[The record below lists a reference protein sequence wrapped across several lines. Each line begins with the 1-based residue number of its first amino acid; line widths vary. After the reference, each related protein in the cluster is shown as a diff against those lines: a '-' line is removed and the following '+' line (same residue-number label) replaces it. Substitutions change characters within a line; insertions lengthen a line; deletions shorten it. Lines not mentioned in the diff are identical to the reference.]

1 MTAERARPLTGAL
14 LILIGFFALVHAA
27 LGAELPAEPGE
38 SLAFRSTVVA
48 HADAESSHP
57 PHCSH

>member
-27 LGAELPAEPGE
+27 LGAELPAESRASLE
-38 SLAFRSTVVA
+38 SDPVTFVHAPAPPSDTLDCA
-48 HADAESSHP
+48 H
-57 PHCSH
+57 

>member
-27 LGAELPAEPGE
+27 FGAELPAESSG
-38 SLAFRSTVVA
+38 SLALSPAIFVQ
-48 HADAESSHP
+48 ADAESSDP